1 MTSAFAQTL
10 LDAHPA
16 LAPTLPGAR
25 LGWLAD
31 ARRALLDQFAAAGLP
46 AANDEAWKY
55 TGLKALSVRRLAPLP
70 VPVLEEDQLAELASR
85 IDLGADGGAR
95 LVFVDGHFHP
105 GLSRL
110 DAGDERIR
118 VERLASALDNGADG
132 LCVLFAPGPERR
144 ERFDALNAAFAAD
157 GVVIRVAPGA
167 RIAAPVTI
175 VQVHVATAV
184 EGFWALRQR
193 IALGAGAALSVI
205 EQHLALGAA
214 RHLGSVSTQIDLDAG
229 ATLSLL
235 RVGHPAERAARIADT
250 RCTLA
255 ADAHLALT
263 ALDFGA
269 APDRHALTVELAGD
283 RAAVEIGQALLL
295 SGRRHADL
303 QLAVHHRGR
312 DTRSDVLAR
321 GVADQRGRGV
331 FRGALIVA
339 AGADGADAALS
350 SKNLLLSADAEIDT
364 QPVLE
369 IDADEVKAAHG
380 ATVGQLDPVAL
391 FYLRSR
397 GVPENT
403 ARRMLTLAF
412 CREALRG
419 EWSPELLARLESMI
433 AAALPEPQRESKA

>member
-16 LAPTLPGAR
+16 LAPSLPGAR
-25 LGWLAD
+25 LAWLAT
-31 ARRALLDQFAAAGLP
+31 ARRELLDQFVAAGLP

-55 TGLKALSVRRLAPLP
+55 TSLKALSARRLAPLS
-70 VPVLEEDQLAELASR
+70 VPTLDDAQQAELERR
-85 IDLGADGGAR
+85 IDLGAGSGAR
-95 LVFVDGHFHP
+95 LVFVDGHFHA

-110 DAGDERIR
+110 DSGDERIR

-144 ERFDALNAAFAAD
+144 ERFDALNAAFATD

-167 RIAAPVTI
+167 RISAPVAV
-175 VQVHVATAV
+175 VQVHASTVA

-193 IALGAGAALSVI
+193 IALGAGASVSVI

-214 RHLGSVSTQIDLDAG
+214 RHLGSVSTQIDLAAG

-235 RVGHPAERAARIADT
+235 RVGHAAERAARIADT
-250 RCTLA
+250 RCSLA
-255 ADAHLALT
+255 EEARLALT

-269 APDRHALTVELAGD
+269 APDRHALTVELVGD
-283 RAAVEIGQALLL
+283 RAAVEIGQALML

-312 DTRSDVLAR
+312 DARSDVVAR

-339 AGADGADAALS
+339 HGADGADAALS
-350 SKNLLLSADAEIDT
+350 SKNLLLSAEAEIDT

-397 GVPENT
+397 GVPELA
-403 ARRMLTLAF
+403 ARRMLTQAF

-419 EWSPELLARLESMI
+419 DWSPELLGTLETMI
-433 AAALPEPQRESKA
+433 AAALPEPQRESKS

>member
-16 LAPTLPGAR
+16 LAPSLPGAR
-25 LGWLAD
+25 LAWLD
-31 ARRALLDQFAAAGLP
+31 TARRELLGQFAAAGLP

-55 TGLKALSVRRLAPLP
+55 TALKALSARRLAPLP
-70 VPVLEEDQLAELASR
+70 ATLLDAAQRAELAAR
-85 IDLGADGGAR
+85 IDLDPAAGAR
-95 LVFVDGHFHP
+95 LVFVDGHFDAA
-105 GLSRL
+105 LSRL
-110 DAGDERIR
+110 DPGDDRIR

-144 ERFDALNAAFAAD
+144 GRFDALNAAFAAD

-167 RIAAPVTI
+167 RIAAPVAI
-175 VQVHVATAV
+175 VQVHVATPV

-193 IALGAGAALSVI
+193 IALGAGASVAVM

-214 RHLGSVSTQIDLDAG
+214 RHLGSVSTQIDLEAG

-235 RVGHPAERAARIADT
+235 RVGHAAERAARIADT
-250 RCTLA
+250 RATLA
-255 ADAHLALT
+255 ADARLALT

-283 RAAVEIGQALLL
+283 RAAVEIGQALML

-312 DTRSDVLAR
+312 DTRSDVVAR

-331 FRGALIVA
+331 FRGALIVT

-397 GVPENT
+397 GVPEVA
-403 ARRMLTLAF
+403 ARRMLTQAF

-419 EWSPELLARLESMI
+419 DWPPELLARLDAMI
-433 AAALPEPQRESKA
+433 AAALPEPQREPAK